1 MKNRLVADLIL
12 VLLATCPLLA
22 AGCGG
27 SNYLG
32 GSSVTTVPSV
42 TSGTVDVRSVK
53 GYGDI
58 LVTSSGSSLYLLTS
72 DPTGGSSCIGL
83 VCHRVAPPGRR
94 PPLEGRPGGQGVAAV
109 ELHPE

>member
-1 MKNRLVADLIL
+1 MKNRLVPISL
-12 VLLATCPLLA
+12 VLLAACPLLA
-22 AGCGG
+22 AACGG
-27 SNYLG
+27 SSYLG

-72 DPTGGSSCIGL
+72 DPTGGSSCIGSCAIVWPPL
-83 VCHRVAPPGRR
+83 VAGA
-94 PPLEGRPGGQGVAAV
+94 PLEGRAGGQGVAAV
-109 ELHPE
+109 ELHPK